1 MTWTF
6 MLLLAG
12 IVFLNRYIFLEPRF
26 PIKIPDWLNRALRYS
41 APCILS
47 SICVPIIL
55 MDSHV
60 FREHII
66 NPYFIATLITILVAY
81 VIRHTLATICIS
93 LSSFYLLVYLVA

>member
-55 MDSHV
+55 MDNHV

-93 LSSFYLLVYLVA
+93 LSSFIFWCI